1 MKRAALAILVS
12 LALASE
18 AFAVLRPRFPMKP
31 EPPPFRGGA
40 IIMNHDS
47 DFVILE
53 DDGIRQVIP
62 GISSK
67 YFVSSS
73 EAGKTQIIYLADS
86 TASSAESTQAVMAT
100 AWLLCGVWPNSCT
113 IGLRL

>member
-1 MKRAALAILVS
+1 MKRAAVAILVS

-47 DFVILE
+47 DFVILK

-73 EAGKTQIIYLADS
+73 EAGRTADYMFWGFDGEFGGIDPGCNGNGM
-86 TASSAESTQAVMAT
+86 AS
-100 AWLLCGVWPNSCT
+100 
-113 IGLRL
+113 LRCVAQ

>member
-1 MKRAALAILVS
+1 MKRAAVTILVS

-31 EPPPFRGGA
+31 EPPPFHGGA

-73 EAGKTQIIYLADS
+73 EAGKTADYIS
-86 TASSAESTQAVMAT
+86 CGFDGEFGGIDPGCNGNPMA
-100 AWLLCGVWPNSCT
+100 A
-113 IGLRL
+113 LRCVAQ